1 MPLTNFRANRQ
12 IQIARSRTIKPMK
25 KLWIALAALVIHIPL
40 GIWWFSDEQVVM
52 RRTKHL
58 MEVISMSVGRGGLRH
73 AKVFS
78 MNGMLAPEVEME
90 TPDIPD
96 ANGIFNKQEM
106 ESAFSWICQYAK
118 SSSFR
123 VTDFRKVEVDRERA
137 KVYATVEGFM
147 ELPTYRPADGKF
159 DVRIDW
165 EKGGDGW
172 RFSKLVWKNF

>member
-1 MPLTNFRANRQ
+1 
-12 IQIARSRTIKPMK
+12 MK
-25 KLWIALAALVIHIPL
+25 KLWIALVALVILIPL
-40 GIWWFSDEQVVM
+40 GIWWFSAERVVM
-52 RRTKHL
+52 RQTKHL
-58 MEVISMSVGRGGLRH
+58 MEVISMSPGRGGLRQ

-78 MNGMLAPEVEME
+78 MNAMLAPEVEME
-90 TPDIPD
+90 TPEIPD
-96 ANGIFNKQEM
+96 ANGTFDKQEM

-123 VTDFRKVEVDRERA
+123 VTEFRKVEVDGERA
-137 KVYATVEGFM
+137 KVRATVEGFM

-159 DVRIDW
+159 DVTIDW